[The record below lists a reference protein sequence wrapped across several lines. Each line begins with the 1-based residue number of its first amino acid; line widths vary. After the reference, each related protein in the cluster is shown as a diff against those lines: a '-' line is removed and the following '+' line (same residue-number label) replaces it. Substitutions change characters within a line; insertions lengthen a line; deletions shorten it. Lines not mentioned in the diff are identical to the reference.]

1 MRSRLWK
8 LFHHQCY
15 TAFFVSDSLQFE
27 CAFIFFQLN
36 MMQMMYD
43 PVKLKLIIRV
53 PVKERRYYRVNVS
66 DLFDGCIIL
75 LSKKEVNHESWE
87 NW

>member
-1 MRSRLWK
+1 
-8 LFHHQCY
+8 
-15 TAFFVSDSLQFE
+15 
-27 CAFIFFQLN
+27 